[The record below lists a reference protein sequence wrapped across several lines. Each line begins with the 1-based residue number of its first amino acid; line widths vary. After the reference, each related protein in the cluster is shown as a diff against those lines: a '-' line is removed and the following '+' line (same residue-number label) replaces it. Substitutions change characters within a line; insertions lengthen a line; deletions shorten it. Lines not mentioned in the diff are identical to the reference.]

1 MTLEKL
7 GKYKEAYDSYNK
19 AIEIKLDA
27 QVAKK
32 RMDDLVRVLKLSKSN
47 K

>member
-7 GKYKEAYDSYNK
+7 SKYKEAYDSYNK
-19 AIEIKLDA
+19 AIEIKPDS

-32 RMDDLVRVLKLSKSN
+32 RIDDLVRVLKLSKLS